1 MIRSA
6 VYLRQD
12 IPCLSSQCLLEPQCH
27 QRVKVESSLLST
39 DTPYYLIPDYSVAL
53 RYVELLE
60 QEELTNII
68 FTETILQRV
77 RSSF

>member
-1 MIRSA
+1 M
-6 VYLRQD
+6 
-12 IPCLSSQCLLEPQCH
+12 
-27 QRVKVESSLLST
+27 
-39 DTPYYLIPDYSVAL
+39 AL

-77 RSSF
+77 KKNEFIQLTCIAITIKEYNLTRMGAPFDKN